1 MGTSFNST
9 GEIYPRTT
17 TARNASAFRELR
29 KKKKMFDAMRQK
41 YSNWVSYRRAVDEL
55 SRLSQ
60 RELADLGISR
70 SDIKFVARRQNG

>member
-1 MGTSFNST
+1 MGTSFNSS

-17 TARNASAFRELR
+17 TARNADAFRELR
-29 KKKKMFDAMRQK
+29 NKKMFDAMRQK